1 MTTESSAGQAGTAR
15 DHPEPPADGLT
26 PEPARRLSPTAR
38 WLWRAQGLIATAVA
52 MGISGALRSD
62 APGGSAWM
70 LLPVAVFAIGVVAV
84 PELRWSR
91 WRYEVRDEEIDLRHG
106 TLSITRTLIP
116 MLRVQHVDTTR
127 GPLDQLL
134 GLATVVVHTAAGRTT
149 IPALDD
155 EYAGRLRDQIAR
167 LARTADEL

>member
-1 MTTESSAGQAGTAR
+1 M
-15 DHPEPPADGLT
+15 T

-38 WLWRAQGLIATAVA
+38 WLWRAQGLLATVA
-52 MGISGALRSD
+52 ALMLSGVLRD
-62 APGGSAWM
+62 APGGSAWL

-106 TLSITRTLIP
+106 TLTITRTLIP

-155 EYAGRLRDQIAR
+155 EYAGRLRDQIAT

>member
-1 MTTESSAGQAGTAR
+1 VTHDPT
-15 DHPEPPADGLT
+15 PPAPT

-38 WLWRAQGLIATAVA
+38 WLWRAQGLIATGLALLFT
-52 MGISGALRSD
+52 GTLRSD
-62 APGGSAWM
+62 LPGGSVWM
-70 LLPVAVFAIGVVAV
+70 LLPLAVFAVGVIAV

-106 TLSITRTLIP
+106 TVTITRTLIP

-155 EYAGRLRDQIAR
+155 EYAGRLRDQIAT

>member
-1 MTTESSAGQAGTAR
+1 M
-15 DHPEPPADGLT
+15 PT

-38 WLWRAQGLIATAVA
+38 WLWRAQGALTTAVTLFLT
-52 MGISGALRSD
+52 SALRSNL
-62 APGGSAWM
+62 PGGSVW
-70 LLPVAVFAIGVVAV
+70 LILPVIVFAVGVIAV

-106 TLSITRTLIP
+106 TVTITRTLIP

-149 IPALDD
+149 IPALDA
-155 EYAGRLRDQIAR
+155 EYAGRLRDQIAT

>member
-1 MTTESSAGQAGTAR
+1 MTDEPIP
-15 DHPEPPADGLT
+15 PEPT

-38 WLWRAQGLIATAVA
+38 WLWRAQGLIATGVA
-52 MGISGALRSD
+52 LLVSGAMRSEG
-62 APGGSAWM
+62 PGGSLWL
-70 LLPVAVFAIGVVAV
+70 LLPVAVFAVGVVAI
-84 PELRWSR
+84 PELRWAR

-106 TLSITRTLIP
+106 TVSITRTLIP

-149 IPALDD
+149 IPALDN
-155 EYAGRLRDQIAR
+155 EYAGRLRDQIAT